1 MTLKL
6 LRSSLLAAVTLVS
19 MLGHAEPAQAASPF
33 VKGGQAAWFHD
44 PGFGYGFFHTYDA
57 LDVSDTNAP
66 HKVHVFVPRDYEVSG
81 RSYPV
86 VYMNDG
92 NTTFWPGGAAGKSWQ
107 VASTLTSLSNAGLIE
122 DVIVVAIEPVN
133 REYEYTHVDWASGT
147 QPWGGLDAYAD
158 YLADDVKGWV
168 DDHYRTWPEAE
179 HTAIVGSSHGGL
191 AAFYTAGTRPDAF
204 GLAGCLSSSFW
215 AGLDNLVFNP
225 FPGNLATS
233 DLLDAT
239 GGVLADPDA
248 RPTLW
253 IDWGMRRDGGF
264 HNSVIEAY
272 ATTRSL
278 QMVDLLQQT
287 YGYATASSSVGHD
300 PAVELYWHQDPI
312 GGHDEDAWAWRF
324 GLMMQAFYPAS

>member
-1 MTLKL
+1 MNL
-6 LRSSLLAAVTLVS
+6 LRSVLLTTITAAALPAS
-19 MLGHAEPAQAASPF
+19 AQAASPF

-44 PGFGYGFFHTYDA
+44 PGHGYGFFHTYDA
-57 LDVSDTNAP
+57 LDVSDDQPA
-66 HKVHVFVPRDYEVSG
+66 HKVHVLVPRDYEHSG

-92 NTTFWPGGAAGKSWQ
+92 NTSFWPGGAANKSWR
-107 VASTLTSLSNAGLIE
+107 VAETLTTLAAAGLVE

-147 QPWGGLDAYAD
+147 RAWGGLDGYAD
-158 YLADDVKGWV
+158 YLADDVKGWF
-168 DDHYRTWPEAE
+168 DDHYRTLPGPET
-179 HTAIVGSSHGGL
+179 TAIVGSSHGGL

-215 AGLDNLVFNP
+215 AGLDSLVWNP
-225 FPGNLATS
+225 FPGNLASS

-239 GGVLADPDA
+239 GGVLADPDD

-264 HNSVIEAY
+264 HNSTIEQL
-272 ATTRSL
+272 ATTRGR
-278 QMVDLLQQT
+278 QMRDLLQQT
-287 YGYATASSSVGHD
+287 YGYATAPSSVGHD
-300 PAVELYWHQDPI
+300 PDVELYWHEDPI

-324 GLMMQAFYPAS
+324 GLMMQAFFPGA